1 MKKETK
7 IVRTKKGVKK
17 YTYLG
22 CPLTRNR
29 SAWCYRLCT
38 PDEGGHGRCGRI
50 APHSIKSRI
59 QLAIEKYNKK
69 RRQDHFE
76 KLENM
81 YLSSPGGEGF
91 DPGIR
96 ISEGNVEIVVSIHK
110 KLDDRTKGSDGS
122 LYFKAMTDASLY
134 AINSL
139 IEDALMVM
147 MNFNTYLT
155 MPAHNGELVVKAR
168 FVGTSGDHFLAEA
181 VITDAGGTEI
191 ARGNGSFAKSDITLS
206 AAIGYE

>member
-1 MKKETK
+1 MKKEIKT
-7 IVRTKKGVKK
+7 VRTKKGVKK

-38 PDEGGHGRCGRI
+38 PDGEGHGRCGRV

-69 RRQDHFE
+69 QQKIHFE
-76 KLENM
+76 KMENM
-81 YLSSPGGEGF
+81 YLSHAGGEDS

-96 ISEGNVEIVVSIHK
+96 IAEGNTEIVLSVPRKS
-110 KLDDRTKGSDGS
+110 DDKTRGIDGS
-122 LYFKAMTDASLY
+122 FFFKAMTDASLY
-134 AINSL
+134 AVNSL
-139 IEDALMVM
+139 IDDALLVMV
-147 MNFNTYLT
+147 NFNTYLT
-155 MPAHNGELVVKAR
+155 HPAHTGEFIVKGR
-168 FVGTSGDHFLAEA
+168 FVGASGDHFLAEA
-181 VITDAGGTEI
+181 IITDAGGNEI
-191 ARGNGSFAKSDITLS
+191 ARGNGAFMKSDTPLS